1 MLTDNA
7 IERLRALEE
16 ERALKREQALKSL
29 EEQVRKE
36 KNQLASERAL
46 KAWEARR
53 AQGTASMSD
62 IGKANIRI
70 GMRDNHA
77 GKRAIAERLKRLEDK
92 LVTLGYSIEEV
103 RSM

>member
-1 MLTDNA
+1 MFTGNT
-7 IERLRALEE
+7 IERLKALEE

-29 EEQVRKE
+29 EQQVRKE

-77 GKRAIAERLKRLEDK
+77 GKKAVAERLARLEEK
-92 LVTLGYSIEEV
+92 LKQCGFSDEEIK
-103 RSM
+103 MM